1 MADYA
6 EACSQGHQESA
17 LPPAFLDRA
26 RDTTARLIGAS
37 ADEVSFTGS
46 TSHSLSLIAAGL
58 PVVSGDNLVIYGDDY
73 PSNVYP
79 WLALRRHGVEV
90 RKITARS
97 LGEIDP
103 DDVLAHVDERT
114 RLVALSSVHYL
125 SGWRIDVETIGKE
138 LRQRNVWFCLDAIQ
152 SLGAFPTK
160 VRQVDVL
167 AAGGHKWLLGP
178 CGSGMLYVRKAV
190 REQLRPIMLGWH
202 NVACPD
208 FVVGEE
214 LFFPDGPQRF
224 EPGTQNWIGLVGLA
238 AALQLLSKAGVDNV
252 AANLRRKRSRLVE
265 RLQNKGYAVLSAD
278 APDENTSGI
287 VSFHHPTMKMSV
299 AHECLAAHRV
309 AASLRNTRVGQQI
322 LRLSPHFYVTESEL
336 EDVVALV

>member
-1 MADYA
+1 
-6 EACSQGHQESA
+6 
-17 LPPAFLDRA
+17 
-26 RDTTARLIGAS
+26 
-37 ADEVSFTGS
+37 
-46 TSHSLSLIAAGL
+46 
-58 PVVSGDNLVIYGDDY
+58 
-73 PSNVYP
+73 
-79 WLALRRHGVEV
+79 
-90 RKITARS
+90 
-97 LGEIDP
+97 
-103 DDVLAHVDERT
+103 
-114 RLVALSSVHYL
+114 
-125 SGWRIDVETIGKE
+125 
-138 LRQRNVWFCLDAIQ
+138 
-152 SLGAFPTK
+152 
-160 VRQVDVL
+160 
-167 AAGGHKWLLGP
+167 
-178 CGSGMLYVRKAV
+178 MLYVRKAV